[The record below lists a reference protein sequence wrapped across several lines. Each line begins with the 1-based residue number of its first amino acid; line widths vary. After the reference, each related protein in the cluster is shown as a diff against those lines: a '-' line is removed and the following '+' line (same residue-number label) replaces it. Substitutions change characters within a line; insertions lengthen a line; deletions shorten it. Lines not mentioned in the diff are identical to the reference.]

1 MTDHTDVVIVG
12 AGPVGLSAVQQLGLI
27 GLKTEVIDNLDKIGG
42 QCIELYPDKPIYDI
56 PAIPECTG
64 ESLTKNL
71 IEQINN
77 VEKILGTYKKNL
89 SVKERKSRNV
99 MRRYIVA
106 KRNLDKEQVIRIN
119 DISFKRL
126 NKKKNAIGAENLD
139 KILGKK
145 LKTNLTKEK
154 PIIYS
159 NVHEKKS

>member
-1 MTDHTDVVIVG
+1 MSKLKFCLGTAQFGSKYGISNKKGKTKINEINKIL
-12 AGPVGLSAVQQLGLI
+12 AICKKNNILSI
-27 GLKTEVIDNLDKIGG
+27 DTSTE
-42 QCIELYPDKPIYDI
+42 YR
-56 PAIPECTG
+56 
-64 ESLTKNL
+64 
-71 IEQINN
+71 N

-126 NKKKNAIGAENLD
+126 NKKKNAIGAENID